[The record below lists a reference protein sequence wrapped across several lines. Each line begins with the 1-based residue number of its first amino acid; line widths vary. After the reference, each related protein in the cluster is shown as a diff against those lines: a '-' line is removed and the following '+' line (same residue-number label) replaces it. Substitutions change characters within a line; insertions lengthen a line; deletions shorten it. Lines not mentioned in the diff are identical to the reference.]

1 MNEIVRYKDFFN
13 QDQVELIKSSICKG
27 ASNDELRWFLYQCA
41 RARLDPFAR
50 QIYWIK
56 RRDGSAFTLVS
67 IDGLRL
73 IASRSEE
80 YDGQTAPEWADENGS
95 WHSIWLEPGP
105 PAAAR
110 VGVLRRGNKNPTWGV
125 ARFLSYAPRGKDGKL
140 YGNWESMGDVM
151 IAKCAE
157 ALALRKA
164 FPQDLSGL
172 YSGDEIQQAI
182 PDSQRE
188 LLDKENMGGRE
199 GPITE
204 DEQHQREVESD
215 SNADTVIEKMRSMKD
230 HNALYVYKSTALAK
244 VWKDFFPPDRER
256 IQAEY
261 TRLMKAFAD
270 KAKVA

>member
-1 MNEIVRYKDFFN
+1 MNEVVRHKEFFN

-56 RRDGSAFTLVS
+56 RKDGTAFTLVS
-67 IDGLRL
+67 IDGFRL
-73 IASRSEE
+73 IAQRSGE
-80 YDGQTAPEWADENGS
+80 YDGQVGPDWADENGT
-95 WHSIWLEPGP
+95 WHSIWLAEDA

-110 VGVLRRGNKNPTWGV
+110 VGVLRKGSKNPTWGV
-125 ARFLSYAPRGKDGKL
+125 ARFDSYAPRYKNGDL
-140 YGNWESMGDVM
+140 IGNWATMPDVM

-172 YSGDEIQQAI
+172 YSGDEMQQAI
-182 PDSQRE
+182 PDAHRE

-204 DEQHQREVESD
+204 GEQHKREVASD
-215 SNADTVIEKMRSMKD
+215 SNADTVIEKMQSMKD
-230 HNALYVYKSTALAK
+230 HNALYVYKSTTLAK
-244 VWKDFFPPDRER
+244 IWKDFFPPDRER

-261 TRLMKAFAD
+261 TRLMKQFAD
-270 KAKVA
+270 KNKVA